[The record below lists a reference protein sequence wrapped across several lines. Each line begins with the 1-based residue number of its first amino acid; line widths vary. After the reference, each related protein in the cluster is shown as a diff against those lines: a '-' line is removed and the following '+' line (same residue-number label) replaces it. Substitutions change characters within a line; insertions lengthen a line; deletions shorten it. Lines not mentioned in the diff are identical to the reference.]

1 MLVPPDLAE
10 TVKEQS
16 DQPENLAKVLGGAKN
31 SKFNK
36 ISLNNF
42 FRTQVMQ
49 VFQPKMT
56 SF

>member
-16 DQPENLAKVLGGAKN
+16 DQPENLAKVLGGAKI
-31 SKFNK
+31 SKSNK

-42 FRTQVMQ
+42 FRAQVMQ